1 MTATLTADSRTARR
15 VTDWL
20 DPKTWIIAVSFITG
34 WTAGRWTG
42 LGWGIVSA
50 VFAAVIPVLL
60 IKRGVSAGRWAD
72 RHLGVRSHRL
82 TVMTLILTSVGIGI
96 GAMAVGDAPRA
107 VIALTLAMFATLA
120 ALAVVTLRWKIS
132 VHTAVA
138 AGATTMLASQ
148 LPALAI
154 AALAVV
160 VAAVG
165 WSRVA
170 LHDHT
175 TAQVVDGGLLG
186 TIVAGLIFAGLT

>member
-1 MTATLTADSRTARR
+1 MTTTAAPDSRTARR
-15 VTDWL
+15 ITDRL
-20 DPKTWIIAVSFITG
+20 DPKTWIIAVSLITG
-34 WTAGRWTG
+34 WTSGQWAG

-50 VFAAVIPVLL
+50 VFAAIIPVLL
-60 IKRGVSAGRWAD
+60 IKRGVHAGRWAD

-82 TVMTLILTSVGIGI
+82 VVMVLILASVAVGIGL
-96 GAMAVGDAPRA
+96 MAAGHAPRA
-107 VIALTLAMFATLA
+107 VIALTVAMFTTLA

-148 LPALAI
+148 LPPAAVAI
-154 AALAVV
+154 LAVV

-170 LHDHT
+170 LRDHT
-175 TAQVVDGGLLG
+175 LAQTIAGGILG
-186 TIVAGLIFAGLT
+186 ALVAGLVYTSLT

>member
-1 MTATLTADSRTARR
+1 MTAALTNESRAARR

-20 DPKTWIIAVSFITG
+20 DPKTWIVAVSLITG
-34 WTAGRWTG
+34 WTAGRWAG

-50 VFAAVIPVLL
+50 VFAAVIPVLV
-60 IKRGVSAGRWAD
+60 IKRGVTAGRWAD

-96 GAMAVGDAPRA
+96 GAMAVGDAPCA

-148 LPALAI
+148 LPTLAI

-170 LHDHT
+170 LRDHT
-175 TAQVVDGGLLG
+175 TAQVVAGGLLG
-186 TIVAGLIFAGLT
+186 TIVAGLIFASLT

>member
-1 MTATLTADSRTARR
+1 MTAALTNESRTARR

-20 DPKTWIIAVSFITG
+20 DPKTWIVAVSLITG
-34 WTAGRWTG
+34 WTAGRWAG

-50 VFAAVIPVLL
+50 VFAAVIPVLV
-60 IKRGVSAGRWAD
+60 IKRGVTAGRWAD

-82 TVMTLILTSVGIGI
+82 SVMTLILTSVVIGI

-120 ALAVVTLRWKIS
+120 ALAAVTLRWKIS

-138 AGATTMLASQ
+138 AGATAMLASQ
-148 LPALAI
+148 LPTITI

-170 LHDHT
+170 LRDHT
-175 TAQVVDGGLLG
+175 TAQVVAGGLLG
-186 TIVAGLIFAGLT
+186 TIVAGLIFASLS

>member
-1 MTATLTADSRTARR
+1 MTAALADESRTARR

-20 DPKTWIIAVSFITG
+20 DPKTWIVAVSLITG
-34 WTAGRWTG
+34 WTAGRWAG

-50 VFAAVIPVLL
+50 VFAAVIPVLV
-60 IKRGVSAGRWAD
+60 IKRGVTAGRWAD

-82 TVMTLILTSVGIGI
+82 TVMILILTSVGIGI
-96 GAMAVGDAPRA
+96 GAMAVGNAPRA
-107 VIALTLAMFATLA
+107 VVALTLAMFATLA

-160 VAAVG
+160 VAVVG

-170 LHDHT
+170 LRDHT
-175 TAQVVDGGLLG
+175 TAQVVAGGLLG
-186 TIVAGLIFAGLT
+186 TIVAGLIFASLT